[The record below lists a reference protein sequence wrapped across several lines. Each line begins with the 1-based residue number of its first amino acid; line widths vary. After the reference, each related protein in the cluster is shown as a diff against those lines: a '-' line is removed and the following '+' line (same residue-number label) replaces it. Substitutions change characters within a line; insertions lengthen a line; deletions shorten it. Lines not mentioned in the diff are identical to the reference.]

1 MIQKGHSLTLNPYY
15 LAGFIDGEG
24 CFSITINNRKK
35 PRKGNYVRLLFEVEL
50 REDDKKILDKIQRT
64 LDCGYIYRLN
74 YSKYE
79 KWLPHY
85 KLKVSNFSD
94 IYNKVIPFF
103 KKYPL
108 QGKKKENFR
117 VFCEAANLIKEKKH
131 LNRAEIEN
139 IKKLRESVQNKK
151 RIKV

>member
-64 LDCGYIYRLN
+64 LD
-74 YSKYE
+74 
-79 KWLPHY
+79 
-85 KLKVSNFSD
+85 
-94 IYNKVIPFF
+94 
-103 KKYPL
+103 
-108 QGKKKENFR
+108 
-117 VFCEAANLIKEKKH
+117 
-131 LNRAEIEN
+131 
-139 IKKLRESVQNKK
+139 
-151 RIKV
+151 

>member
-1 MIQKGHSLTLNPYY
+1 MIRK
-15 LAGFIDGEG
+15 
-24 CFSITINNRKK
+24 FSIK
-35 PRKGNYVRLLFEVEL
+35 F
-50 REDDKKILDKIQRT
+50 REPWI
-64 LDCGYIYRLN
+64 
-74 YSKYE
+74 
-79 KWLPHY
+79 
-85 KLKVSNFSD
+85 KVSNFSD